1 MEQHTLAYPA
11 YRTQSPSRDKY
22 PPCRSRIIHGVDC
35 FHDPGDVTQAFGVEA
50 WECLNF
56 TTIAHIT
63 GTFGTNYM
71 HTMGLFAKQDG
82 AARMQDDSLQ
92 NGENSVK
99 NMNKAEQ
106 DIGLGSRTRIQIDP
120 ELERRVRR
128 KLDWHIIPLVSALYL
143 LAFLDRSN
151 IG

>member
-1 MEQHTLAYPA
+1 
-11 YRTQSPSRDKY
+11 
-22 PPCRSRIIHGVDC
+22 
-35 FHDPGDVTQAFGVEA
+35 
-50 WECLNF
+50 
-56 TTIAHIT
+56 
-63 GTFGTNYM
+63 M

-82 AARMQDDSLQ
+82 TARMQDDSLQ

-99 NMNKAEQ
+99 NIDKAEQ
-106 DIGLGSRTRIQIDP
+106 DIGLGSRIRTQIDP

-128 KLDWHIIPLVSALYL
+128 KLDWHIIPLVSTLYL

>member
-1 MEQHTLAYPA
+1 M
-11 YRTQSPSRDKY
+11 
-22 PPCRSRIIHGVDC
+22 
-35 FHDPGDVTQAFGVEA
+35 TQAFGVEA
-50 WECLNF
+50 WECLNL
-56 TTIAHIT
+56 TTIAHVT
-63 GTFGTNYM
+63 GTFGTNYYM

-82 AARMQDDSLQ
+82 TARMQDDSLQ

-99 NMNKAEQ
+99 NIDKAEQ
-106 DIGLGSRTRIQIDP
+106 DIGLGSRIRTQIDP

-128 KLDWHIIPLVSALYL
+128 KLDWHIIPLVSTLYL